1 MDKKSLQFDITIIVP
16 WIKVKNAAGHHT
28 WHLAL
33 NSVEICK
40 VEHFGLRSDSNPIWI
55 QQVFPNS
62 VTKRF
67 QILSPISFNSFLNR
81 LRRNR
86 TNQTC
91 VVIFEGSLFWALILG
106 LTSLCDRNSVFIC
119 NLWPSHRY
127 LDILRAKSYR
137 SKWLKCTL
145 SFLELFKRLQITVDT
160 KVLAD
165 LLSKSYHVTIK
176 DFPVPSSL
184 EYRKESRS
192 SSEHYRV
199 SLLMRG
205 VELSRAVKLLKD
217 SCQMC
222 TFHIGHPAGNAS
234 TIRTLFQGFLNVEV
248 GDRYIGEEEYE
259 AYIDSFDHAIL
270 LYQPLP
276 ISPGSFSHFCA
287 SGKLLD
293 LLLRRVPISLPDKG
307 LEWINLAKR
316 WGSFSLF
323 DFESDESIKK
333 ELNHPQ
339 FTKEPSHLSPPFSPS
354 GSVSKLVSMSED
366 LAKHQRDLKNSDYLL
381 NYVCTLIC
389 YTIIFSHWIFGLLAN
404 TIYSLRYRLRIKS
417 KKIVD

>member
-1 MDKKSLQFDITIIVP
+1 M
-16 WIKVKNAAGHHT
+16 KNAAGHHT
-28 WHLAL
+28 WHSAL

-67 QILSPISFNSFLNR
+67 QILDPISFNSFLNR

-106 LTSLCDRNSVFIC
+106 LASLCDRNSVFIC

-127 LDILRAKSYR
+127 LDILRAKSYK
-137 SKWLKCTL
+137 SQWFKFTL
-145 SFLELFKRLQITVDT
+145 YFLELFKRLQITVDT
-160 KVLAD
+160 KALAD
-165 LLSKSYHVTIK
+165 LLSKSYNVTVK

-184 EYRKESRS
+184 EYRKESRHS
-192 SSEHYRV
+192 SKHYRV
-199 SLLMRG
+199 ALLMRG
-205 VELSRAVKLLKD
+205 VDLSRVGELLKD
-217 SCQMC
+217 SCQLC
-222 TFHIGHPAGNAS
+222 TFHIGHPAGNDS
-234 TIRTLFQGFLNVEV
+234 TIRTFFQGFLNVEV
-248 GDRYIGEEEYE
+248 GDRYIGEEDYQ

-293 LLLRRVPISLPDKG
+293 LLLRRVPISIPDKG
-307 LEWINLAKR
+307 LEWINLAKQ
-316 WGSFSLF
+316 WGSYSLF

-333 ELNHPQ
+333 ELNHPK
-339 FTKEPSHLSPPFSPS
+339 FTKEPSHHSLPFTPS
-354 GSVSKLVSMSED
+354 GSVSTLISMSED
-366 LAKHQRDLKNSDYLL
+366 LAKYQRDLKNSKYLL
-381 NYVCTLIC
+381 SHVGTLVS

-404 TIYSLRYRLRIKS
+404 TLYSLRYRLRIKFKRKS
-417 KKIVD
+417 